1 MKDAICITLESRAVA
16 ASTGRL
22 FQLAVVRG
30 RKRKELHCLVIA
42 GAEKLDGGCGESVSQ
57 TA

>member
-1 MKDAICITLESRAVA
+1 MKIAVASRAVA

-22 FQLAVVRG
+22 FQLAIVRG
-30 RKRKELHCLVIA
+30 RKGKDRSALFNDG
-42 GAEKLDGGCGESVSQ
+42 GAEKRDGGCGESVSQ

>member
-22 FQLAVVRG
+22 FQLAVVREG
-30 RKRKELHCLVIA
+30 SGKNCIV
-42 GAEKLDGGCGESVSQ
+42 
-57 TA
+57 